1 MDEILFMWWNIYHG
15 SQNDE
20 VPGADTGFQGRGAH
34 LKKNCAERRKNV
46 WIFRLKNH
54 DFTPKNHIFP
64 ILGGRAGCVPPWFRT

>member
-34 LKKNCAERRKNV
+34 LKKIA
-46 WIFRLKNH
+46 
-54 DFTPKNHIFP
+54 PS
-64 ILGGRAGCVPPWFRT
+64 GGKFFGYSV